1 MHWQMAPYA
10 QAKLVRCTQGA
21 IFDVIVDLRPGSG
34 TLKHHF
40 AVELNAAN
48 RRMLFVPGGF
58 AHGFQTLDDNT
69 EVFYQFGQPYKPGSE
84 GGARWNDPSFG
95 IQWPLAGP
103 ILNER
108 DRTWPDF
115 IG

>member
-1 MHWQMAPYA
+1 
-10 QAKLVRCTQGA
+10 
-21 IFDVIVDLRPGSG
+21 
-34 TLKHHF
+34 
-40 AVELNAAN
+40 
-48 RRMLFVPGGF
+48 VPGGF